1 MYRNESLAQVTHI
14 DALREDVTQLRA
26 RLDEAQ
32 QARERALAQL
42 ERIRDG
48 VEVDPAL
55 ETEPIYRRLLGG
67 LRVAGLL
74 AATAIAIGLVPLLSR
89 VLQAPLLS
97 TQGLRNFW
105 FHLVHGRGV
114 VALAAAG
121 FAIVVASPWLVIPLL
136 AARDLRRHRR
146 AGWTLGVVACA
157 LYLPTPL
164 LPLAVYGLVLLYSS
178 RIRKAYLAG

>member
-1 MYRNESLAQVTHI
+1 MYRNETLAQVTHI
-14 DALREDVTQLRA
+14 DALREDVAQLRA

-32 QARERALAQL
+32 HAKERALAQL

-55 ETEPIYRRLLGG
+55 ETEPSYRRLLGG
-67 LRVAGLL
+67 LGFAGTL
-74 AATAIAIGLVPLLSR
+74 AAIAIAVGLVPLLSR
-89 VLQAPLLS
+89 IVAAPLWS
-97 TQGLRNFW
+97 AQGVRNLW
-105 FHLVHGRGV
+105 FHLEHGNGV

-136 AARDLRRHRR
+136 AARHLHHHRR
-146 AGWTLGVVACA
+146 AGWTLGVVACV

-164 LPLAVYGLVLLYSS
+164 LPFAVYGLVLLYSS